1 MWMWWGNVM
10 VSPAQHIMLLVV
22 IPCDVL
28 YIMVEGLPFVPYVYP
43 AYYAVA
49 PYMYPIIN
57 NIGGCT

>member
-1 MWMWWGNVM
+1 M

-22 IPCDVL
+22 VPCDVL
-28 YIMVEGLPFVPYVYP
+28 YIMVNGSPFVPYVYP